1 MLKEAV
7 VVSLSVVS
15 SSAPAPATATVAN
28 AKTSPAKLPRPASL
42 ISVDAPPASGPIA
55 HARLVCSPAG
65 VSVQPAGGAS
75 KTNGTSPANV
85 AASDAPCAWTCG
97 ARFVTVSVQLAGVS
111 RVAGFGVALIVT
123 ERSTRPAGTTRSWNC
138 PCTGVGRVAPS
149 ETVKRTVWRPTLA
162 PICGVPDKRPAAL
175 RLRPGTG
182 TALVSAYVSEAVS
195 VSESVTKDVRSRSNG
210 EFSVAVCS
218 GIVLIAGGLSTSST
232 VIWY

>member
-85 AASDAPCAWTCG
+85 ASSDAPCAWTCG
-97 ARFVTVSVQLAGVS
+97 ARFVTVSVQVAGVS
-111 RVAGFGVALIVT
+111 SVAGFGEALIVT

-138 PCTGVGRVAPS
+138 PCTGVAVGAS
-149 ETVKRTVWRPTLA
+149 ETVKTTVWRPTLV
-162 PICGVPDKRPAAL
+162 PICGVPDNRPAAL
-175 RLRPGTG
+175 NERPAGTPL
-182 TALVSAYVSEAVS
+182 AAAYVSEAAS
-195 VSESVTKDVRSRSNG
+195 V
-210 EFSVAVCS
+210 
-218 GIVLIAGGLSTSST
+218 
-232 VIWY
+232 